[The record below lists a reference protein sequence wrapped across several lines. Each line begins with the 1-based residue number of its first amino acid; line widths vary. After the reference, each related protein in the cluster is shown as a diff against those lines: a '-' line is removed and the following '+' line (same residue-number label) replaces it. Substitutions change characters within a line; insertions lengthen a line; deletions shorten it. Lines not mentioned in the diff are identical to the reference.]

1 MHLFDL
7 KNDPLEEYNLAN
19 ENYQKIDEFEKLLG
33 KVNNKLDFTTKKS
46 DDKMEINEAKE
57 IEAKLKE
64 AGYIN

>member
-1 MHLFDL
+1 MHFFDL
-7 KNDPLEEYNLAN
+7 KNDPLEEHNLAN